1 LNLPLKGLLQ
11 IDIVILRGY
20 RLRLVHMP
28 VNIISMPPTKM
39 AIASNAGAAVI
50 QSIDSKKLMTVINL
64 FNKML

>member
-1 LNLPLKGLLQ
+1 
-11 IDIVILRGY
+11 
-20 RLRLVHMP
+20 MP